1 MFGIEDQVNGLF
13 AQEWKKFF
21 LLISFF
27 HWWTIWFVLGRN
39 FTETTFL
46 LSISRISQYLLFVT
60 IPGLFSE
67 EIFFSAM
74 PLGVAIV
81 GYICVVSLL
90 DLIVLKALMRR
101 YRPGFKWNK
110 YDAVSILFAHC
121 MYVGVYL
128 IFPASS

>member
-1 MFGIEDQVNGLF
+1 MFGIEDQVTGLF

-39 FTETTFL
+39 FTETMFL

-60 IPGLFSE
+60 MPGLFSE
-67 EIFFSAM
+67 ETFFGAM
-74 PLGVAIV
+74 PIGVWIV
-81 GYICVVSLL
+81 SYISIVFLL

-101 YRPGFKWNK
+101 YKSSFKWNK
-110 YDAVSILFAHC
+110 YDAYSVFFAHS
-121 MYVGVYL
+121 MYVGIYL
-128 IFPASS
+128 IFPT